1 MKIAFFGAPAPTGR
15 VLDESDEGLVGELV
29 RLAEVG
35 IFHEGLHESGAPAA
49 ASIAARCRRHDLA
62 QVHYRNRLHEYDV
75 VVYTLTS
82 PRSARLE
89 EILGEWPGVVIAR
102 DPALEARLASEPPLR
117 RVLLDRSLALLV
129 GSASVATR
137 LREAD
142 PTTAIV
148 VAECLDGPFDEL
160 ARGIVEACRGALR
173 REQGWLRTLLK
184 TASAEIPGYVP
195 GDRDAPWRAEID
207 ELVELVDLAGKEPSE
222 R

>member
-1 MKIAFFGAPAPTGR
+1 MKIAFFGTPAPTGS
-15 VLDESDEGLVGELV
+15 VLDESDEALVGELV

-35 IFHEGLHESGAPAA
+35 IFHEGGAPAA

-62 QVHYRNRLHEYDV
+62 QMHYRNRLHEYDV

-82 PRSARLE
+82 PRSARVE
-89 EILGEWPGVVIAR
+89 EILGEWPGVVIGR

-129 GSASVATR
+129 GSASVAAR
-137 LREAD
+137 LCEAD

-148 VAECLDGPFDEL
+148 AAECLDGPFDEL
-160 ARGIVEACRGALR
+160 ARGIVEACRGALG
-173 REQGWLRTLLK
+173 REQGWLRTLLE

-207 ELVELVDLAGKEPSE
+207 ELVDLAGKGPSE